1 MKPHCVIMVKYVLP
15 ALRAQIAL
23 DLLDRG
29 YRVKDIAELLGLTQ
43 AAVSQYLRS
52 KRGQKGLEIIKKSD
66 RAMRVVK
73 ELVDELV
80 AGRVTIEDEVDYL
93 CRICDVLREEGIID
107 NDAV

>member
-15 ALRAQIAL
+15 ALRAQVASE
-23 DLLDRG
+23 LLDRG

>member
-23 DLLDRG
+23 ELLDRG

-107 NDAV
+107 YDAV